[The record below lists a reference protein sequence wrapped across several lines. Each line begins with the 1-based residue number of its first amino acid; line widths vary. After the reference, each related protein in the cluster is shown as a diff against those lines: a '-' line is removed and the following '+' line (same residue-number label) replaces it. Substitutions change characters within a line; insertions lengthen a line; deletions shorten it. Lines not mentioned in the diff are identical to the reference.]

1 MTAQK
6 KGILLGLTATAFW
19 ATFYPL
25 GRVLFGFNSD
35 AVEPLNFSFLRFAFA
50 TLFFLPML
58 FKPANRRA
66 VHTLLRKHW
75 RQVLTLSAVGIAGEG
90 VLVFWALKYTTS
102 ARASLLANASPI
114 FTVLISY
121 FCGRELLNGRKISGM
136 ILGFLGILLAFQGG
150 GGDVFSADAG
160 ILVGDLMALLSGIG
174 WAYYTVF
181 GAEVTACC
189 GGMLGTGVL
198 FACGTLLM
206 LPVLI
211 ISGKGPDFNL
221 PLRVWLGAFYLGTLS
236 NGLANGL
243 WYMALKYVTPGE
255 LGSCGYISALLTFTL
270 AVLFLDEQCN
280 WQFLVA
286 IALVL
291 GGVALMLQRGKSDQQ
306 DIACG
311 SGSGLNH
318 GEEARI

>member
-1 MTAQK
+1 MTGQH
-6 KGILLGLTATAFW
+6 KGILFGLIATAFW
-19 ATFYPL
+19 ASFYPL
-25 GRVLFGFNSD
+25 GRVLFGFNAE
-35 AVEPLNFSFLRFAFA
+35 AVDPLNFTFLRFAFA
-50 TLFFLPML
+50 TLFFLPLL
-58 FKPANRRA
+58 FQPTNRRA
-66 VHTLLRKHW
+66 VQKLLRQHW
-75 RQVLTLSAVGIAGEG
+75 GQVLLLSAIGIVGEG
-90 VLVFWALKYTTS
+90 LLVFWSLKYTTS

-121 FCGRELLNGRKISGM
+121 FCGRELLNGRRISGM

-150 GGDVFSADAG
+150 GGDVFSADTGMLA
-160 ILVGDLMALLSGIG
+160 GDLMALLSGVG

-181 GAEVTACC
+181 GTEITACC

-211 ISGKGPDFNL
+211 LSGSGPSFDL
-221 PLRVWLGAFYLGTLS
+221 PWRVWLGAFYLGALS

-255 LGSCGYISALLTFTL
+255 LGSCGYISALLTFAL
-270 AVLFLDEQCN
+270 AVFFLDEQCS

-286 IALVL
+286 IGLVL
-291 GGVALMLQRGKSDQQ
+291 GGVALMLQREKLMS
-306 DIACG
+306 
-311 SGSGLNH
+311 STTV
-318 GEEARI
+318 